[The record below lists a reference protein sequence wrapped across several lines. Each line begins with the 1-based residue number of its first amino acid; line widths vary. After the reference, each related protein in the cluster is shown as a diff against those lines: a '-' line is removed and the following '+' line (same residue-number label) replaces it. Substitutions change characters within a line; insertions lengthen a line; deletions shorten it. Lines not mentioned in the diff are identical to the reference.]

1 MATQAVKSGQYH
13 AGVLFHK
20 LLVKQSLK
28 EEHEGDI
35 RHRYFNELPITHH
48 KAKELLIEAMKM
60 HDNVLLKRGRIG
72 KHFQCNAI
80 PYNKKLRKNEPN
92 IETNST
98 ATILDRDK
106 LYRLIPDERKRRLLL
121 GRKRWTKQEELNLNE
136 ESEYITAEKIQ
147 ADKLCN
153 GVQIRVI
160 TISLISWIGSPSS
173 TMSENSLDPYFF
185 LMFLLEP

>member
-13 AGVLFHK
+13 AGVLLHK

-28 EEHEGDI
+28 EENEGEI
-35 RHRYFNELPITHH
+35 RHRYFNELPITHNQ
-48 KAKELLIEAMKM
+48 AKDLLIEAMKM
-60 HDNVLLKRGRIG
+60 HDKVLLKRGRIG

-80 PYNKKLRKNEPN
+80 PYNKNLRKNESN

-106 LYRLIPDERKRRLLL
+106 LYRLIPDERNRRLLL
-121 GRKRWTKQEELNLNE
+121 GRKRWTKEEVLNPNEEL
-136 ESEYITAEKIQ
+136 EYITADKMQ
-147 ADKLCN
+147 GDKLCN

-160 TISLISWIGSPSS
+160 TIPLLIFLGL
-173 TMSENSLDPYFF
+173 NSLNSYR
-185 LMFLLEP
+185 

>member
-13 AGVLFHK
+13 AGVLLHK

-35 RHRYFNELPITHH
+35 RHRYFNELPITHNQ
-48 KAKELLIEAMKM
+48 AKELLIEAMKM

-72 KHFQCNAI
+72 KYFQCNAI
-80 PYNKKLRKNEPN
+80 PYNKNLRKNESN

-121 GRKRWTKQEELNLNE
+121 GRKSWTKEEVLNPNE
-136 ESEYITAEKIQ
+136 ESEYITADKMQ
-147 ADKLCN
+147 GDKLCN

-160 TISLISWIGSPSS
+160 TIPLLIFLGL
-173 TMSENSLDPYFF
+173 NSLNSYR
-185 LMFLLEP
+185 